1 MTQILSV
8 IVNSHWRPVIG
19 DHTFMRW
26 LTVAGY
32 LIAAGFCGACAWRAE
47 RVSPADQ
54 LRQHRAFWCGLAAFM
69 LLMGINKQLD
79 LQSWFTAV
87 GKQLAQAQGWY
98 SQRRTFQ
105 MWFTAGIAISGLI
118 LLMWLGWTFRR
129 LWRQYGLALF
139 GIVFLVTFII
149 IRAASFYHVE
159 EFLGWQPAGFRMNWV
174 LEIGS
179 IACIGASALISIL
192 RQARKTSKTTNSS

>member
-1 MTQILSV
+1 MTQILGV
-8 IVNSHWRPVIG
+8 IVNGHWRPGIG
-19 DHTFMRW
+19 DPTFMGW

-32 LIAAGFCGACAWRAE
+32 LIAAGLCGACAWRAE

-54 LRQHRAFWCGLAAFM
+54 FRQHRVFWWGLAVFM

-87 GKQLAQAQGWY
+87 GKQLAQTQGWY

-105 MWFTAGIAISGLI
+105 MWFTASIAISGLI
-118 LLMWLGWTFRR
+118 LLMWLGWIFRR
-129 LWRQYGLALF
+129 LWRQHGLALF

-149 IRAASFYHVE
+149 IRAASFHHVE
-159 EFLGWQPAGFRMNWV
+159 EFLDWQPAGFRMNWV
-174 LEIGS
+174 LEIGV
-179 IACIGASALISIL
+179 IACIGTSALISIL
-192 RQARKTSKTTNSS
+192 RRTRKTSKTTKS

>member
-1 MTQILSV
+1 MTQLLGV
-8 IVNSHWRPVIG
+8 IVNDHWRPGIG
-19 DHTFMRW
+19 DPTFMGW

-32 LIAAGFCGACAWRAE
+32 LIAAGFCCACAWRAE

-54 LRQHRAFWCGLAAFM
+54 LRQHRAFWWGLAVFM

-87 GKQLAQAQGWY
+87 GKQLAQTQGWY

-105 MWFTAGIAISGLI
+105 MWFTVGIAILGLM

-149 IRAASFYHVE
+149 IRAASFHHVE

-179 IACIGASALISIL
+179 ITCIGTSALISIL
-192 RQARKTSKTTNSS
+192 RRARKTSKTANS